1 MKFVLHLQFL
11 RKMFSISM
19 LLCFC
24 LGASGCG
31 NTCYVGVWD
40 GSGAVIGVSNNSCSL
55 DKANG
60 AAAVRLSNSSLSSS
74 NLSSSNLSS
83 SISPSPRAIQHIFVT
98 LRAVQASA
106 TTNETETAS
115 LWQDLAPN
123 LVAHPIQV
131 DLLAPGENGFNLG
144 PLEYVMPPAIV
155 RAEEY
160 RQIRFRLLSTE
171 TLPADGIPET
181 NRCGNA
187 GWNCIVFNDGSLWT
201 FGADESEFRF
211 LPASSDGILFRVL
224 PDALTSVSFH
234 FDAESSVASRSAE
247 TVRLVSVF
255 KVSFDFRVSHE

>member
-1 MKFVLHLQFL
+1 MKFVFHLQFL

-40 GSGAVIGVSNNSCSL
+40 GSGAVLGVSNNSCSL

-60 AAAVRLSNSSLSSS
+60 AAAVHLATRSLSSS
-74 NLSSSNLSS
+74 NPSTSTSS
-83 SISPSPRAIQHIFVT
+83 SPRAIQHIFVT

-106 TTNETETAS
+106 TAEEAETAS
-115 LWQDLAPN
+115 GWQDLAPD
-123 LVAHPIQV
+123 LVAHPVQI
-131 DLLAPGENGFNLG
+131 DLLAPGENEPNPS
-144 PLEYVMPPAIV
+144 PLEYVLPPAIV
-155 RAEEY
+155 SAEEY

-187 GWNCIVFNDGSLWT
+187 GWNCIVFNDGSLWA

-234 FDAESSVASRSAE
+234 FDSESSAAFRSTE

>member
-11 RKMFSISM
+11 RKICSISP

-60 AAAVRLSNSSLSSS
+60 AVAVRLSNNSLSSS
-74 NLSSSNLSS
+74 NLSTSTSS
-83 SISPSPRAIQHIFVT
+83 SPRAIQHIFVT
-98 LRAVQASA
+98 LRAVQASVKA
-106 TTNETETAS
+106 DEAETAS
-115 LWQDLAPN
+115 GWQDLAPN

-131 DLLAPGENGFNLG
+131 DLLALGENGPHLS
-144 PLEYVMPPAIV
+144 PIEQAMPPAIIS
-155 RAEEY
+155 ADEY

-187 GWNCIVFNDGSLWT
+187 GWNCIVFNDGSLRT
-201 FGADESEFRF
+201 FGAEESEFHF

-224 PDALTSVSFH
+224 PDALTSVSFQ
-234 FDAESSVASRSAE
+234 FDAESSVAFRSAE
-247 TVRLVSVF
+247 TFHLVSVF
-255 KVSFDFRVSHE
+255 KVGFDYRVSHE